1 MAASQARLITHPW
14 SNVPIM
20 RALNGAI
27 GLAFATVLVGTA
39 AIQDPTLV
47 TNPPEHFSMRVLVS
61 GLEGPWE
68 VTWGPD
74 GQLWAT
80 ERKGRRVIRINP
92 ADGTRSTL
100 LTVHEVHQSVQQDG
114 LLGLALHPDFL
125 RGSDDVFL
133 AFTYDDA
140 PGPALV
146 RRLAIRKY
154 HYNQATRTLGNP
166 EDVITGLPTHDDHVG
181 GRLAIGPDRKLYLTI
196 GDQGS
201 NFGSNRCNANH
212 AQDLPT
218 AAQVSAKDWS
228 NYQGKILRINL
239 DGSIPPDNPEINGV
253 RSHVFSYGHRNPLGL
268 VFGPSGFLYESE
280 HGPSTDDEVNLIES
294 GRNYG
299 WPNVA
304 GYRDDKSYVYA
315 NYSKS
320 SPQPC
325 ASLGRGAGAGS
336 PPPSVPT
343 QKETAWNDPRF
354 MPPLRTFFTVETGYD
369 LGRIGSATI
378 APGGI
383 DYYTGTAIP
392 GWNNSLLVLS
402 LIRGA
407 VYRLSLSSDGKSVQ
421 GPPAEFFKAGN
432 RYRDI
437 ALNPDGRT
445 LYLATDPSGPSRNLP
460 QGQQGLANPGAILE
474 YTYSGN

>member
-1 MAASQARLITHPW
+1 
-14 SNVPIM
+14 M
-20 RALNGAI
+20 RALIAF
-27 GLAFATVLVGTA
+27 GLAVAAVLVVT

-47 TNPPEHFSMRVLVS
+47 TNPPEHFSMRVVAS
-61 GLEGPWE
+61 GLDGPWE
-68 VTWGPD
+68 LTWGPD

-92 ADGTRSTL
+92 ANGTRSTL

-133 AFTYDDA
+133 VFTYDDA
-140 PGPALV
+140 PGPTLV

-166 EDVITGLPTHDDHVG
+166 EDVITGLPTHDDHIG

-218 AAQVSAKDWS
+218 SAQVRAKDWS
-228 NYQGKILRINL
+228 NYQGKILRVNL
-239 DGSIPPDNPEINGV
+239 DGSIPSDNPEIDGV

-268 VFGPSGFLYESE
+268 VFGPNGLLYESE

-304 GYRDDKSYVYA
+304 GYRDDKSYAYA
-315 NYSKS
+315 NWSAAKD
-320 SPQPC
+320 PTC
-325 ASLGRGAGAGS
+325 RDL
-336 PPPSVPT
+336 PPGTAVPASVPT
-343 QKETAWNDPRF
+343 QSESAWNDPRF
-354 MPPLRTFFTVETGYD
+354 APPLRTFFTVETGYD
-369 LGRIGSATI
+369 IRGLGSATI

-383 DYYTGTAIP
+383 DVYTSNVIP
-392 GWNNSLLVLS
+392 GWHNSLLALS

-407 VYRLSLSSDGKSVQ
+407 VYRLKLSDDGRSVV
-421 GPPAEFFKAGN
+421 GAPIEMFPTPN

-445 LYLATDPSGPSRNLP
+445 IYLATDSEGPSRDP
-460 QGQQGLANPGAILE
+460 SGAQRTLANPGSILE
-474 YTYSGN
+474 FTYTND

>member
-1 MAASQARLITHPW
+1 
-14 SNVPIM
+14 M
-20 RALNGAI
+20 RALIGAF
-27 GLAFATVLVGTA
+27 GLAVAAVLVGT

-47 TNPPEHFSMRVLVS
+47 TNPPEHFSMRVVAS

-68 VTWGPD
+68 LTWGPD
-74 GQLWAT
+74 EQLWAT

-133 AFTYDDA
+133 VFTYDDA
-140 PGPALV
+140 PGPTLA
-146 RRLAIRKY
+146 RRLGIRKY

-218 AAQVSAKDWS
+218 SAQIRAQDWS

-239 DGSIPPDNPEINGV
+239 DGSIPSDNPEINGV

-268 VFGPSGFLYESE
+268 VFGPNGFLYESE

-299 WPNVA
+299 WPNIA

-315 NYSKS
+315 NWSASKG
-320 SPQPC
+320 PAC
-325 ASLGRGAGAGS
+325 RDL
-336 PPPSVPT
+336 PPGNAVPASVPT
-343 QKETAWNDPRF
+343 QNESAWNDPRF
-354 MPPLRTFFTVETGYD
+354 APPLRTFFTVETGYD
-369 LGRIGSATI
+369 IRGLGSATI

-383 DYYTGTAIP
+383 DVYTSNVIP
-392 GWNNSLLVLS
+392 GWRNSLLALS

-407 VYRLSLSSDGKSVQ
+407 VYRLKLSDDGRSVM
-421 GPPAEFFKAGN
+421 GAPVEMFPTAN

-445 LYLATDPSGPSRNLP
+445 IYLATDPEGPSRDP
-460 QGQQGLANPGAILE
+460 AGAQRTLANPGSILE
-474 YTYSGN
+474 FIFSND